1 MGREKLDAPLIAG
14 VELGGTK
21 CVCILASA
29 PDAILDQI
37 VIATTTP
44 DETLGAIEAVLSRW
58 QTDHAMAGLGIASF
72 GPIALDRAS
81 DDYGFITTTSKPG
94 WSRTDV
100 APRLARAAGVPFAF
114 DTDVNGAALAEQWWG
129 GGVGLDD
136 LAYVTIG
143 TGVGVG
149 LIANGQRVYR
159 QGHPELGHIRIA
171 RAGGDSWPG
180 ACPFHGDCVEGL
192 ASGSAIVARLGERSF
207 DSVGHD
213 DPLWDGVSWAL
224 AQLCHTIACATA
236 PRKILLGGG
245 VVMGQPHLLDRVRI
259 MLHDSLAGYL
269 ALPDDYLMPARLG
282 DMAGPLG
289 AIALGIQAHDS
300 LGNAN
305 P

>member
-1 MGREKLDAPLIAG
+1 MDAPLIAG

-29 PDAILDQI
+29 PDAIVDQV
-37 VIATTTP
+37 VIDTTTP
-44 DETLGAIEAVLSRW
+44 HETLGAIEAVLWRW
-58 QTDHAMAGLGIASF
+58 RSDHAMAGLGIASF

-100 APRLARAAGVPFAF
+100 ARRLARAAGGPFAF
-114 DTDVNGAALAEQWWG
+114 DTDVNGGALAEQWWG
-129 GGVGLDD
+129 GAVGLDN

-149 LIANGQRVYR
+149 LIANGQRVHR
-159 QGHPELGHIRIA
+159 QSHPELGHIRIP
-171 RAGGDSWPG
+171 RAGGDRWPG
-180 ACPFHGDCVEGL
+180 TCPFHGDCVEGL
-192 ASGSAIVARLGERSF
+192 ASGSAIVARLGGRSL
-207 DSVGHD
+207 DLVAAD
-213 DPLWDGVSWAL
+213 DPLWDGVAWAL

-236 PRKILLGGG
+236 PRRILFGGG
-245 VVMGQPHLLDRVRI
+245 VVMGQPHLLDRIRT

-289 AIALGIQAHDS
+289 AIALGLQAHAS
-300 LGNAN
+300 LGETRS
-305 P
+305 